1 MKKQFAFLLSIGL
14 ALSSTAFA
22 NIEILNPWIRATTGS
37 NAVLFMK
44 IVNTSDAPDKLV
56 SAQSNISQRVEF
68 HGHEEKEGAM
78 NMRKVGFIE
87 VPQKGN
93 KLLTSGG
100 IHLMLI
106 KVNRPLKPGDSAEV
120 TLSFENQ
127 GNVQF
132 LAPVKA
138 M

>member
-1 MKKQFAFLLSIGL
+1 MKKQFIFLLFAGL
-14 ALSSTAFA
+14 ALSSETLAD
-22 NIEILNPWIRATTGS
+22 IEILNPWIRATTGS

-44 IVNTSDAPDKLV
+44 IVNTSDTSDKLI

-68 HGHEEKEGAM
+68 HTHEEQKGAM
-78 NMRKVGFIE
+78 HMARVGFIE
-87 VPQKGN
+87 VPEDGN

-100 IHLMLI
+100 LHLMLI

-120 TLSFENQ
+120 TLTFENQ